1 VTEGSYL
8 ELWETQG
15 ASAWRCPLSFPQVE
29 VRPPGLISA
38 FALILTVLSSA
49 FAPQDRFDILI
60 VNGHVLDGSGNPW
73 VRADVGIRGD
83 RIAAIGRLAGAT
95 AATVIDAR
103 GRTVAP
109 GFIDVHSHALD
120 ALTRADLHEARPLLA
135 QGVTT
140 LVGNPDGGGPVD
152 LKAQAT
158 SIEAN
163 GGPGVNAAL
172 LIGHASV
179 RRAVIGAGN
188 RQPTAEELDRM
199 RALVRQAVADGAFG
213 LSSGLFYTP
222 GRFAKPEEVI
232 ALAREAGGVYAS
244 HIRDEGNYDVGV
256 IASVDE
262 VIRVAEEAGVRG
274 IVTHMKCLGPDS
286 WGMAKTL
293 VSRIDAARARGVEL
307 FADQYPYSASS
318 TNLAAAIMPGES
330 DEGAREAIEGAESRA
345 KFLAVLK
352 ENIRRRGGAASIV
365 IASGRGAANL
375 AGQSLEAIAKTRGV
389 TPEQAAAD
397 IILAGGAS
405 IVSHNMS
412 EEDVATIMRQPWTM
426 ASSDGGL
433 TLPGPGR
440 PHPRNNGAFA
450 RRLAHYVRDQRV
462 LSLEDGVRSSTSLP
476 ARVFGLAG
484 RGELREGAFADV
496 IVFDLARVVDR
507 ATYETPHETA
517 TGMDWVIVN
526 GQVAV
531 KDGAFTGARSGRVLR
546 K

>member
-1 VTEGSYL
+1 M
-8 ELWETQG
+8 
-15 ASAWRCPLSFPQVE
+15 SFPQIE
-29 VRPPGLISA
+29 VRPLALVLAGTLA
-38 FALILTVLSSA
+38 FV
-49 FAPQDRFDILI
+49 APQQRFDVLI
-60 VNGHVLDGSGNPW
+60 VNGRVLDGSGNPW
-73 VRADVGIRGD
+73 IRADIGIRDD
-83 RIAAIGRLAGAT
+83 RIAAIGRLTGASAT
-95 AATVIDAR
+95 TVIDAR

-120 ALTRADLHEARPLLA
+120 ALTRAELREARALLA

-152 LKAQAT
+152 LKAQAAAL
-158 SIEAN
+158 EAD

-179 RRAVIGAGN
+179 RRAVIGGGN
-188 RQPTAEELDRM
+188 NQPTAEELDRM

-213 LSSGLFYTP
+213 LSSGLFYSP
-222 GRFAKPEEVI
+222 GRFAKIEEVI

-244 HIRDEGNYDVGV
+244 HIRDEGNYDAGV
-256 IASVDE
+256 VASVDE

-286 WGMAKTL
+286 WGLSKEL

-307 FADQYPYSASS
+307 FADQYPYAASS
-318 TNLAAAIMPGES
+318 TSLAAAIMPGET

-365 IASGRGAANL
+365 IASGRGAGAFV
-375 AGQSLEAIAKTRGV
+375 GQSLEDIAKKRG
-389 TPEQAAAD
+389 TSPEQVAAD
-397 IILAGGAS
+397 IIVAGGAS

-412 EEDVATIMRQPWTM
+412 EDDVATIMRQPWTM

-433 TLPGPGR
+433 TLAGAGR

-450 RRLAHYVRDQRV
+450 RRLAHYVRDKRV
-462 LSLEDGVRSSTSLP
+462 ISLDEAVRSATTLP
-476 ARVFGLAG
+476 ARVFGLTG

-496 IVFDLARVVDR
+496 IVFDLAKVVDR
-507 ATYETPHETA
+507 ATYDSPHEMA
-517 TGMDWVIVN
+517 TGMDWVLVN
-526 GQVAV
+526 GRVAV
-531 KDGAFTGARSGRVLR
+531 KEGAFTGVRAGRVL
-546 K
+546 KK